1 MAGSEPHRRQR
12 GGRLQRG
19 HGDERGR
26 RWLRNRSAGWR
37 EGTEQAAERR
47 WVSRWRLP
55 LKFCAHNSLF
65 KTEWESGRRLTSVH
79 APSAGGFAG
88 CKAAFGAA
96 RLSWSVQTDCPKHR
110 ASGREALGPG
120 WVRGA
125 RWCPSLPGRLLLFQ
139 SLFKIL
145 HIGKTSLRI

>member
-26 RWLRNRSAGWR
+26 CWLRNRSAWWR
-37 EGTEQAAERR
+37 EGTEQAAEPRG
-47 WVSRWRLP
+47 VSRWRLP

-65 KTEWESGRRLTSVH
+65 KTEWESGRHLTSVC

-88 CKAAFGAA
+88 CKATFGAVRSA
-96 RLSWSVQTDCPKHR
+96 WSVQTDCPKHR

-120 WVRGA
+120 RVRGV
-125 RWCPSLPGRLLLFQ
+125 RCCPSLPGGS
-139 SLFKIL
+139 SLF
-145 HIGKTSLRI
+145 SLYSRFST